1 VSPASKPEAVPTSAV
16 TTVTAAETVHSD
28 APAVQ
33 VVGVCKAFD
42 GVPAL
47 DRVDLELA
55 WGEVHALL
63 GENGAGKTTLS
74 NILAGIYRADAGTV
88 LIDGEAHDFRN
99 PAQAIAAGVGM
110 VHQHFRLVSRMT
122 VAENIHLGWE
132 QTPALVTQ
140 RDLVRRTRRLVDQI
154 GLRVDP
160 TARIWQLSVGEQ
172 QRVEILRVLARGAR
186 ILILDEPTAV
196 LTQLECADLFGVMR
210 SLVASGHTV
219 VFISHKLNE
228 VLEVADRITVLRQGR
243 TVATRPREGVTVR
256 ELARLMT
263 GEERVLAVEHRDTS
277 ARPAVLELV
286 GVSARNA
293 RGLRALRDVSLV
305 VRQGE
310 VLGVA
315 GVSGTGQTE
324 LAEVLNGLRR
334 VESGR
339 ILVGGRDLT
348 NASPR
353 RFARAG
359 LGHIPEDR
367 LGVGLVPSAPVRDN
381 AVLRHYRTAE
391 LSSRFALKRS
401 AILAFAKR
409 LVTRGRVQTPSVMV
423 PLSILSGGNQQRL
436 TAHREALIAQVAL
449 VAAHPTRGLDVNAT
463 QEVQEAVLG
472 RRDEGSAVVLI
483 SDDLD
488 EVLLLSDRIVV
499 MYEGRIVG
507 EFDRSAADRERI
519 GLLMGGH
526 TGTDAN

>member
-1 VSPASKPEAVPTSAV
+1 
-16 TTVTAAETVHSD
+16 
-28 APAVQ
+28 
-33 VVGVCKAFD
+33 
-42 GVPAL
+42 
-47 DRVDLELA
+47 
-55 WGEVHALL
+55 
-63 GENGAGKTTLS
+63 
-74 NILAGIYRADAGTV
+74 
-88 LIDGEAHDFRN
+88 
-99 PAQAIAAGVGM
+99 
-110 VHQHFRLVSRMT
+110 
-122 VAENIHLGWE
+122 
-132 QTPALVTQ
+132 
-140 RDLVRRTRRLVDQI
+140 
-154 GLRVDP
+154 
-160 TARIWQLSVGEQ
+160 
-172 QRVEILRVLARGAR
+172 
-186 ILILDEPTAV
+186 
-196 LTQLECADLFGVMR
+196 
-210 SLVASGHTV
+210 
-219 VFISHKLNE
+219 
-228 VLEVADRITVLRQGR
+228 
-243 TVATRPREGVTVR
+243 
-256 ELARLMT
+256 
-263 GEERVLAVEHRDTS
+263 
-277 ARPAVLELV
+277 
-286 GVSARNA
+286 
-293 RGLRALRDVSLV
+293 

-315 GVSGTGQTE
+315 GVSGNGQTE

-436 TAHREALIAQVAL
+436 TAHREALIAQAAL

-472 RRDEGSAVVLI
+472 RRDEGSAVMLI

-526 TGTDAN
+526 TGTDTN